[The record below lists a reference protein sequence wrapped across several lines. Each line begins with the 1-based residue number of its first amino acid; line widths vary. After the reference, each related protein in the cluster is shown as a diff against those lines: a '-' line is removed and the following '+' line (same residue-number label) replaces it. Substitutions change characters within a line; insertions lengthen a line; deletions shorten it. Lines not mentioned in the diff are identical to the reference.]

1 MRRDTQRE
9 KTTFI
14 KRKKINRANLRLL
27 SFAIQTPKLGRRAAP
42 SIFSAQTKHRE
53 TRRLVKFH
61 SHDCIAERELRVKL
75 IRTLS
80 RNKGGRGCL
89 IVAQRPNRAV
99 ALAEEHSFVL
109 EKPGI
114 IIIHRAASLRVLN
127 RAEQRQSPRALK
139 EKTKT
144 VLRLFQLILTHSL
157 RT

>member
-1 MRRDTQRE
+1 LTEAIFWRTNSLINTSCVCGHKAQRSRARLYELIKPENDLRDVCLRRARE

-80 RNKGGRGCL
+80 RNKGGRGRL
-89 IVAQRPNRAV
+89 IVAQRPNRPV
-99 ALAEEHSFVL
+99 ALAEEHLFVL
-109 EKPGI
+109 EKQE
-114 IIIHRAASLRVLN
+114 L
-127 RAEQRQSPRALK
+127 
-139 EKTKT
+139 
-144 VLRLFQLILTHSL
+144 
-157 RT
+157 